1 MCPAIPSSA
10 WSCLLSKQSRM
21 QNWCAGGG
29 HGCGST
35 TPAHRYS
42 IGISFPKGANVSIS
56 FLFHTISGQ
65 PVSLLYFSLAN
76 EAEASS
82 NYIVEI
88 EKAQSTNFCNKGEF
102 SQLMV
107 IYLTNSIFL
116 LQNSLNLCCFSEM
129 ILFSSH
135 IYDDQVWRE
144 KSQLKSHIVFLTK
157 LERFLYRQKLY
168 TISPPNIWG

>member
-1 MCPAIPSSA
+1 MPCNSFICMKLSSVQAIQNAELMCRWGAWLWKHYPSSPLQH
-10 WSCLLSKQSRM
+10 WDILSKRSK
-21 QNWCAGGG
+21 CF
-29 HGCGST
+29 HL
-35 TPAHRYS
+35 
-42 IGISFPKGANVSIS
+42 FLVSHNLRPTS
-56 FLFHTISGQ
+56 KSPLFFSGQ
-65 PVSLLYFSLAN
+65 WT
-76 EAEASS
+76 EASS

-107 IYLTNSIFL
+107 IYLTNNIFL
-116 LQNSLNLCCFSEM
+116 FQNSLNLCCFSEV